1 MAVSGYMK
9 IAEIQGE
16 SGRKDHED
24 EIIVSSVQWAASRPV
39 VNTPGV
45 GRSTGMANVTSL
57 TVTKLYDKS
66 SPYLAQAVLLA
77 TSFPEIV
84 VTLRKDSGETH
95 LDYLTIT
102 LTDCMIESYTF
113 SGGSDGT
120 DIPPMETVSVV
131 FNALKVLYI
140 EQASD
145 HSAGGEHEF
154 EYDLVAGA

>member
-9 IAEIQGE
+9 IAEIPGE
-16 SGRKDHED
+16 CGRKDHEE
-24 EIIVSSVQWAASRPV
+24 EIIISSLSWSAARPMT
-39 VNTPGV
+39 NTPGV
-45 GRSTGMANVTSL
+45 GRSTGMANVSSL
-57 TVTKLYDKS
+57 SITKLYDKS
-66 SPYLAQAVLLA
+66 SPYLSQAVLLA
-77 TSFPEIV
+77 TSFPKII

-102 LTDCMIESYTF
+102 LGDCMIESYNF
-113 SGGSDGT
+113 SGASEVET
-120 DIPPMETVSVV
+120 PPMESVSIV
-131 FNALKVLYI
+131 FNKLKVLYI

>member
-9 IAEIQGE
+9 IEEIPGE
-16 SGRKDHED
+16 SGRKDHEG
-24 EIIVSSVQWAASRPV
+24 EISIASLSWGATRPM

-57 TVTKLYDKS
+57 MVSKYYDKS
-66 SPYLAQAVLLA
+66 SPYLAQAVLIA
-77 TSFPEIV
+77 TAFPEIV

-95 LDYLTIT
+95 LDYLTVT
-102 LTDCMIESYTF
+102 LSDCMIESYNF
-113 SGGSDGT
+113 SGASEVEP
-120 DIPPMETVSVV
+120 PPMESISIV
-131 FNALKVLYI
+131 FNKMKVLYI

>member
-9 IAEIQGE
+9 IEEIPGE
-16 SGRKDHED
+16 SGRKDHEG
-24 EIIVSSVQWAASRPV
+24 EITISSLQWAATRPM

-45 GRSTGMANVTSL
+45 GRSSGMASVSSL
-57 TVTKLYDKS
+57 VVSKFYDKS

-77 TSFPEIV
+77 TAFPEIV

-102 LTDCMIESYTF
+102 LTDCMVESYNF
-113 SGGSDGT
+113 SGAADVET
-120 DIPPMETVSVV
+120 PPMESISVV
-131 FNALKVLYI
+131 FNAMKILYI

-154 EYDLVAGA
+154 EYDMVAGA

>member
-9 IAEIQGE
+9 IEEIPGE

-24 EIIVSSVQWAASRPV
+24 EIIISSLQWGAVRPV
-39 VNTPGV
+39 TNTPGV
-45 GRSTGMANVTSL
+45 GRSTGMPTISSL
-57 TVTKLYDKS
+57 VITKLYDKS

-77 TSFPEIV
+77 TALPEII

-102 LTDCMIESYTF
+102 LSDCMIESYQF
-113 SGGSDGT
+113 SGHGGGDDS
-120 DIPPMETVSVV
+120 PPMESVGIV
-131 FNALKVLYI
+131 FNKLKVLYI

-154 EYDLVAGA
+154 EYDIVAGA

>member
-9 IAEIQGE
+9 IEEIPGE
-16 SGRKDHED
+16 SGRKDHEG
-24 EIIVSSVQWAASRPV
+24 EITISSLQWAATRPM

-45 GRSTGMANVTSL
+45 GRSTGMPNVTSI
-57 TVTKLYDKS
+57 VVSKFYDKS

-102 LTDCMIESYTF
+102 LSDCMVESYSF
-113 SGGSDGT
+113 SGASDVET
-120 DIPPMETVSVV
+120 PPMESISIV
-131 FNALKVLYI
+131 FNKMKVLYI

>member
-1 MAVSGYMK
+1 MAVSGYMN
-9 IAEIQGE
+9 IAEIPGE

-24 EIIVSSVQWAASRPV
+24 EIIISSVQWGVTRPM

-45 GRSTGMANVTSL
+45 GRSTGMANVSSI

-77 TSFPEIV
+77 TAFPQIAI
-84 VTLRKDSGETH
+84 TLRKDSGETH
-95 LDYLTIT
+95 LDYLTIG
-102 LTDCMIESYTF
+102 LSDCMIESYHF
-113 SGGSDGT
+113 SGASDVET
-120 DIPPMETVSVV
+120 PPMESISIV
-131 FNALKVLYI
+131 FNKVHVLYI

-154 EYDLVAGA
+154 EYDLIAGA

>member
-9 IAEIQGE
+9 IAEIPGE

-24 EIIVSSVQWAASRPV
+24 EIIVSSVQWGASRPM

-45 GRSTGMANVTSL
+45 GRSTGMPNVTSIM
-57 TVTKLYDKS
+57 VTKYYDKS
-66 SPYLAQAVLLA
+66 SPYLSLAVLKA

-84 VTLRKDSGETH
+84 ITLRKDSGEAH

-102 LTDCMIESYTF
+102 LTDCMVESYNFTGA
-113 SGGSDGT
+113 SEVET
-120 DIPPMETVSVV
+120 PPMESISIV
-131 FNALKVLYI
+131 FNKVKVLYI

-154 EYDLVAGA
+154 EYDMIAGA

>member
-9 IAEIQGE
+9 IAEIPGE
-16 SGRKDHED
+16 SGRKDHEE
-24 EIIVSSVQWAASRPV
+24 EIIISSVQWGALRPI

-45 GRSTGMANVTSL
+45 GRSSGMPNVSS
-57 TVTKLYDKS
+57 VTISKLYDKS
-66 SPYLAQAVLLA
+66 SPYLAQAVLFA
-77 TSFPEIV
+77 TAFPEIV

-102 LTDCMIESYTF
+102 LTDCMIESYNF
-113 SGGSDGT
+113 SGHEGGDS
-120 DIPPMETVSVV
+120 PPMESVSIV
-131 FNALKVLYI
+131 FNKLKTLYI

-154 EYDLVAGA
+154 EYDIVAGA

>member
-9 IAEIQGE
+9 IAEIPGE
-16 SGRKDHED
+16 SGRKDHEE
-24 EIIVSSVQWAASRPV
+24 EIIISSVQWGALRPV
-39 VNTPGV
+39 TNTPGV
-45 GRSTGMANVTSL
+45 GRSSGMPNISSVTIS
-57 TVTKLYDKS
+57 KLYDKS

-77 TSFPEIV
+77 TAFPEIV

-102 LTDCMIESYTF
+102 LTDCMIESYNF
-113 SGGSDGT
+113 SGAEGGDS
-120 DIPPMETVSVV
+120 PPMESVSLV
-131 FNALKVLYI
+131 FNKMKLLYI

-154 EYDLVAGA
+154 EYDIVAGA

>member
-9 IAEIQGE
+9 IEEIPGE
-16 SGRKDHED
+16 SGRKDHEG
-24 EIIVSSVQWAASRPV
+24 EITISSLQWAATRPM

-45 GRSTGMANVTSL
+45 GRSTGMANVTSI
-57 TVTKLYDKS
+57 VVSKFYDKS

-77 TSFPEIV
+77 TAFPEIV

-102 LTDCMIESYTF
+102 LSDCMVESYNF
-113 SGGSDGT
+113 SGASDVET
-120 DIPPMETVSVV
+120 PPMESISIV
-131 FNALKVLYI
+131 FNKMKVLYI

>member
-9 IAEIQGE
+9 IEEIPGE
-16 SGRKDHED
+16 SGRKDHEE
-24 EIIVSSVQWAASRPV
+24 EIIISTVQWGATRPV
-39 VNTPGV
+39 TNTPGV
-45 GRSTGMANVTSL
+45 GRSTGMPQITSL
-57 TVTKLYDKS
+57 TITKLYDKS

-77 TSFPEIV
+77 TAFPEIV

-102 LTDCMIESYTF
+102 MTDCMIDGYSF
-113 SGGSDGT
+113 SGADGG
-120 DIPPMETVSVV
+120 DAPPMESVSIM
-131 FNALKVLYI
+131 FNKLKVLYI

-154 EYDLVAGA
+154 EYDIVAGA

>member
-9 IAEIQGE
+9 IAEIPGE

-24 EIIVSSVQWAASRPV
+24 EIIISSLQWAATRPMI
-39 VNTPGV
+39 NTPGV
-45 GRSTGMANVTSL
+45 GRSTGMANVTS
-57 TVTKLYDKS
+57 VNITKLYDKS

-77 TSFPEIV
+77 TAFPEIV

-113 SGGSDGT
+113 SGGMGGDDS
-120 DIPPMETVSVV
+120 PPMESVSVV
-131 FNALKVLYI
+131 FNKVKVLYI

>member
-9 IAEIQGE
+9 IAEIPGE
-16 SGRKDHED
+16 SGRKDHEE
-24 EIIVSSVQWAASRPV
+24 EIIISSVQWAATRPII
-39 VNTPGV
+39 NTPGV
-45 GRSTGMANVTSL
+45 GRSTGMPNITSL

-77 TSFPEIV
+77 TAFPEIL

-102 LTDCMIESYTF
+102 LTDCMIEAYTF
-113 SGGSDGT
+113 SGAEGGDS
-120 DIPPMETVSVV
+120 PPMESIAIV
-131 FNALKVLYI
+131 FNKVKVLYI

-154 EYDLVAGA
+154 EYDIVAGA

>member
-9 IAEIQGE
+9 IEEIPGE
-16 SGRKDHED
+16 SGRKDHEG
-24 EIIVSSVQWAASRPV
+24 EITISSLQWAATRPM

-45 GRSTGMANVTSL
+45 GRSTGMASVSSL
-57 TVTKLYDKS
+57 VVSKYYDKS

-77 TSFPEIV
+77 TAFPEIV

-102 LTDCMIESYTF
+102 LTDCMVESYNF
-113 SGGSDGT
+113 SGAADVET
-120 DIPPMETVSVV
+120 PPMESISIV
-131 FNALKVLYI
+131 FNAMKILYI

-154 EYDLVAGA
+154 EYDMVAGA

>member
-9 IAEIQGE
+9 IAEIPGE
-16 SGRKDHED
+16 SGRKDHEE
-24 EIIVSSVQWAASRPV
+24 EIIIASLSWSASRPM

-45 GRSTGMANVTSL
+45 GRSTGMASVSSL
-57 TVTKLYDKS
+57 TISKFYDKS
-66 SPYLAQAVLLA
+66 SPYLSQAVLLA
-77 TSFPEIV
+77 TAFPEIV

-102 LTDCMIESYTF
+102 LSDCMIESYTF
-113 SGGSDGT
+113 SGASDVET
-120 DIPPMETVSVV
+120 PPMESVSIV
-131 FNALKVLYI
+131 FNKLKVLYI

-154 EYDLVAGA
+154 EYDIVAGA